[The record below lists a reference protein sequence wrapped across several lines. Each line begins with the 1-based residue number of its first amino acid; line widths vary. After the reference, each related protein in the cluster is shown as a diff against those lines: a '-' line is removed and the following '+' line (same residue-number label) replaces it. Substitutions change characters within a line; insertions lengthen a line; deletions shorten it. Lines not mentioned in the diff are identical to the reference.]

1 MDGCD
6 EYSSTSEYEDI
17 DWLFQTDSEEIPS
30 CNFSKHTIKY
40 VIPFARTLFPTIKL
54 SLYYYSFCT
63 DKLHKLLRCGFSL
76 FDCFFSHRT
85 RTPSMIFLKITLS
98 NSLKFDTIR
107 TLNTFLFYGK

>member
-63 DKLHKLLRCGFSL
+63 DKLHKLLRC
-76 FDCFFSHRT
+76 
-85 RTPSMIFLKITLS
+85 
-98 NSLKFDTIR
+98 
-107 TLNTFLFYGK
+107 